1 MSISLYT
8 IADDYRHA
16 FNHLTEL
23 LEETDFD
30 AESKKQIVQDSLS
43 DLIGDF
49 ETKALNVAGFINN
62 IKLELEAVKTAE
74 IRFINRKKT
83 LENKIQYLSDYL
95 FIQCLKTGSTQI
107 KSSELIISIKNNP
120 PKVIIDNE
128 NSIPDIYK
136 KVIETV
142 NISKSAIATAIKN
155 GLEVNGAHLES
166 SQRLDI
172 K

>member
-16 FNHLTEL
+16 FNHITEL
-23 LEETDFD
+23 LEETEFD
-30 AESKKQIVQDSLS
+30 AESKKQIVQ
-43 DLIGDF
+43 
-49 ETKALNVAGFINN
+49 
-62 IKLELEAVKTAE
+62 
-74 IRFINRKKT
+74 
-83 LENKIQYLSDYL
+83 DYL

-107 KSSELIISIKNNP
+107 RNAELIICIKANP